1 MMARSRNL
9 PDKLFFAAGILK
21 PSALLAVLLSC
32 FLLTGSAACSP
43 ELPQGPCDAMA
54 DTAAAADQTESAV
67 SGSQSELLDT
77 ETLRLINDARSEAG
91 LVALKAEPALARAA
105 EIRAREASV
114 CWSHTRPDGSPW
126 YTAGAGT
133 SFGENLAKGF
143 NAAGSVVAAW
153 LRSPS
158 HASNIL
164 CPKFRSVW
172 IAAYRA
178 EDGTVYEAA
187 EFSCAAGP

>member
-1 MMARSRNL
+1 
-9 PDKLFFAAGILK
+9 
-21 PSALLAVLLSC
+21 
-32 FLLTGSAACSP
+32 
-43 ELPQGPCDAMA
+43 MA
-54 DTAAAADQTESAV
+54 DTAAAADQAEAGI
-67 SGSQSELLDT
+67 SGSQSDLLDT
-77 ETLRLINDARSEAG
+77 ETLRLINDARTEAG
-91 LVALKAEPALARAA
+91 LEALKAEPALARAA

-133 SFGENLAKGF
+133 SYGENLAKGYRS
-143 NAAGSVVAAW
+143 AGSVVAAW
-153 LRSPS
+153 LRSPA

-178 EDGTVYEAA
+178 EDGTVFEAA
-187 EFSCAAGP
+187 EFSYAAGP

>member
-1 MMARSRNL
+1 MTARSRSL

-21 PSALLAVLLSC
+21 PSALLAMLLSC
-32 FLLTGSAACSP
+32 LLLTGSAACSP
-43 ELPQGPCDAMA
+43 ELPQGPYDAMA
-54 DTAAAADQTESAV
+54 DTAAAADQAESAV
-67 SGSQSELLDT
+67 SGSQSDLLDT

-91 LVALKAEPALARAA
+91 LEALKPEPALARAA

-133 SFGENLAKGF
+133 SYGENLARGYR
-143 NAAGSVVAAW
+143 AAGSVVAAW
-153 LRSPS
+153 LRSPA

-178 EDGTVYEAA
+178 EDGTLYEAA
-187 EFSCAAGP
+187 EFSYAAGP